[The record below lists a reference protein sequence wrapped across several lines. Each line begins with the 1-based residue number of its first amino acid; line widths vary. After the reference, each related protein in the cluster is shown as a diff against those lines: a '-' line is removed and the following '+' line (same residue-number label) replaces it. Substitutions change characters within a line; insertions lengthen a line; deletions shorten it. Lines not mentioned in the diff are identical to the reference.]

1 MRKAAGIMLIILGTY
16 VLVVE
21 IIPLIRIGI
30 PFFPPYVLPIVLGA
44 FIATG
49 GIFCIRKRY
58 WGLCLASAIAAVLT
72 GYRWLIAAESR
83 TPEWVII
90 PILGILPIIFVC
102 IRRKEWK
109 ELQG

>member
-21 IIPLIRIGI
+21 IIPLIRGGI
-30 PFFPPYVLPIVLGA
+30 PFYPPDVLPIVLGA

-72 GYRWLIAAESR
+72 GYRWLIAGEGW
-83 TPEWVII
+83 TPEWVIM
-90 PILGILPIIFVC
+90 PILGTLPIIFVC
-102 IRRKEWK
+102 GRRKEWK
-109 ELQG
+109 AVSA

>member
-21 IIPLIRIGI
+21 VIPMIRIGI
-30 PFFPPYVLPIVLGA
+30 HFFPTYVLPIVLGA

-58 WGLCLASAIAAVLT
+58 WGLCLASAIAAVFT
-72 GYRWLIAAESR
+72 GYMWLIASESR
-83 TPEWVII
+83 NPEWVII

-102 IRRKEWK
+102 GRRKEWK
-109 ELQG
+109 AVSA